1 MGLFGPRPQHLVL
14 HHVAGKKACSNKT
27 YEGNTHQDTQF
38 QGDGPVIQKLHD
50 GFSEGIGADAPV
62 ER

>member
-1 MGLFGPRPQHLVL
+1 
-14 HHVAGKKACSNKT
+14 VAGKKPSSNKT
-27 YEGNTHQDTQF
+27 YEGNTHQNTQL